1 MKVIIREGDLMK
13 KISTKIILAVLLC
26 SIAMSVI
33 VGASSII
40 RSMNVIEEEA
50 RNSLLNA
57 TQAYAKDINE
67 ALAVY
72 ETIVSNMYKVVEG
85 TVDPS
90 RLYEEG
96 YLQEYSKSIISPIV
110 QGMAQETK
118 KSAGLYIVF
127 DPKFTGKSEGIWVAL
142 DESGKLMHSTPT
154 NIAGMSQDDPN
165 ASFYYDAIKEGK
177 AFWGDFY
184 INNADQNV
192 MTYSVPIVIRGMTL
206 GTIGA
211 DMNVEELKKH
221 IEDIQLYDTGYAY
234 MVNKDY
240 DYIVHPTF
248 DKSTNLRTYNDGQF
262 SSIVEGIETNNIGLE
277 DVSFGGAKRIMAYSK
292 LYDGKVIM
300 LTIPRDEV
308 FKEMNITISI
318 IIGVIIIS
326 AILSAI
332 LALFLGKRISAPIV
346 IATEIIN
353 TTANLDLTDIEETSK
368 IKTILNKNDELGSIL
383 RATAKL
389 REEMR
394 GVIKD
399 IEETTENI
407 VLNTNSLTVATQE
420 TSLSINEV
428 ARTVEELA
436 RASMEQAEDAETGS
450 IKLEDL
456 AEEIKLAV
464 ENGEVVVES
473 SMHAQKISEEGSQA
487 MNDMVDK
494 FNMTSNSSSIV
505 AKNINS
511 LLEKSNSIGTI
522 LNTIMGIS
530 EQTNLLALNAAIE
543 AARAGEAGRGFSV
556 VAEEIRKLSEQTG
569 NATKDIGNI
578 LNSIQSEVEA
588 TKENMDTSENALKD
602 ANVTL
607 DKSMRSFE
615 DIISSI
621 LISIEAIENLGKG
634 LNAVDNGKEDAIL
647 AIQSISSITE
657 ETAASTEELSAS
669 MEEQAAT
676 IETISSNTDNLA
688 ETIEKLNTLVNR
700 FKI

>member
-1 MKVIIREGDLMK
+1 MK
-13 KISTKIILAVLLC
+13 KISTRIILTVLIC
-26 SIAMSVI
+26 SVAMSI
-33 VGASSII
+33 VVGGASIV
-40 RSMNVIEEEA
+40 RSMIVIEKEA
-50 RNSLLNA
+50 RNSLIA
-57 TQAYAKDINE
+57 TTQAYAEEINE
-67 ALAVY
+67 DLAVY
-72 ETIVSNMYKVVEG
+72 ETIVSNMYKIVEG
-85 TVDPS
+85 TIDTS

-96 YLQEYSKSIISPIV
+96 YLQEYSNSIISPIV
-110 QGMAQETK
+110 QGMAQETRK
-118 KSAGLYIVF
+118 NAGLYIVF
-127 DPKFTGKSEGIWVAL
+127 DPKFTGKSEGIWAAL
-142 DESGKLMHSTPT
+142 DEGGKLMHSTPT

-177 AFWGDFY
+177 AFWSDFY
-184 INNADQNV
+184 VNNADQNV
-192 MTYSVPIVIRGMTL
+192 MTYSMPIVIRGMTI
-206 GTIGA
+206 GTLGA
-211 DMNVEELKKH
+211 DMNVEEIKKQ
-221 IEDIQLYDTGYAY
+221 IEDIKLYDTGYAY
-234 MVNKDY
+234 LVNKDY

-248 DKSTNLRTYNDGQF
+248 DKSTNLKTYDNGQF
-262 SSIVEGIETNNIGLE
+262 SSTVDEIEANGLGLA
-277 DVSFGGAKRIMAYSK
+277 DVDFNGVKRIMAYAK

-300 LTIPRDEV
+300 LTIPRSEV
-308 FKEMNITISI
+308 FEEMNITAYA
-318 IIGVIIIS
+318 IIGVIFIS

-332 LALFLGKRISAPIV
+332 VALILGKRISRPIV
-346 IATEIIN
+346 LATDILN
-353 TTANLDLTDIEETSK
+353 TTANLDLKEIEET
-368 IKTILNKNDELGSIL
+368 KTIKSIL
-383 RATAKL
+383 NRKDEVGLIFRATATL

-394 GVIKD
+394 KVIRA

-407 VLNTNSLTVATQE
+407 VSNTNSLTVATQE
-420 TSLSINEV
+420 TSQSINEV

-436 RASMEQAEDAETGS
+436 KAAMEQAEDAETGS
-450 IKLEDL
+450 VKLEKL
-456 AEEIKLAV
+456 ADEIKQAV

-473 SMHAQKISEEGSQA
+473 SMHAQKISEEGSKA
-487 MNDMVDK
+487 MNDMVEK
-494 FNMTSNSSSIV
+494 FNITSKSTNTV

-511 LLEKSNSIGTI
+511 LLEKSNSIGSI

-569 NATKDIGNI
+569 HATKDIEEI

-607 DKSMRSFE
+607 DQSMKSFE

-621 LISIEAIENLGKG
+621 LISIEAIEKLGNG
-634 LNAVDNGKEDAIL
+634 LNTVDSDKEEAIV

-688 ETIEKLNTLVNR
+688 QTIEKLNELVNR
-700 FKI
+700 FKL